1 MAYDAVIPNFPSIAN
16 VTFNATKSE
25 LKKKSYQYETYF
37 SEGSLIKKKV
47 GICLLCFAFF
57 KDKISFFFVKKKK
70 GNTTVI

>member
-25 LKKKSYQYETYF
+25 LKKKSYQYETNF
-37 SEGSLIKKKV
+37 SEGSLIKKKKE

-70 GNTTVI
+70 RKHNS